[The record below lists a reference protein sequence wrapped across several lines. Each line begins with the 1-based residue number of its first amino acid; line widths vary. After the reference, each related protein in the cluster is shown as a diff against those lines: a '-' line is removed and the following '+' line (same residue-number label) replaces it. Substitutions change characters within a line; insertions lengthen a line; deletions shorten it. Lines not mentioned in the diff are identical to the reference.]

1 VEYFSPAK
9 INQSIGQSFNSK
21 KTADKQAS
29 VGSRLIIMTVTRARY
44 KSPTVIN
51 SPVIDRRRLLTLRK
65 RCIIDSTEA
74 LQRGRELHQTFAP
87 SCISVKVR

>member
-1 VEYFSPAK
+1 MIGEIFFSSK
-9 INQSIGQSFNSK
+9 NQSINRSIIQQQ

-51 SPVIDRRRLLTLRK
+51 SPVIDRRRLLT
-65 RCIIDSTEA
+65 
-74 LQRGRELHQTFAP
+74 
-87 SCISVKVR
+87 